1 MKEMFEELGLKIYD
15 SSSQPRTEETDWEMR
30 VLWFLRFRDRGGG
43 GGRKRE
49 RDGDGERF
57 PVL

>member
-1 MKEMFEELGLKIYD
+1 MKETFEEFGLKIYE

-30 VLWFLRFRDRGGG
+30 VLWFLRFRDGGG
-43 GGRKRE
+43 GGEKKRE

>member
-1 MKEMFEELGLKIYD
+1 MKETFEEFGLKIYE
-15 SSSQPRTEETDWEMR
+15 SSSQPRTETDWEMR
-30 VLWFLRFRDRGGG
+30 VLWFLRFRDGGG